1 MMNLK
6 PIRNH
11 DELSAAL
18 VRIEE
23 LWGAPIDTPEGN
35 ELEILSLLVEKY
47 EDEHF
52 PIKPSNPVEA
62 IKFRMEQQGL
72 QPKDLEPFIGGSGR
86 VSEVLS
92 KKRRLTLP
100 MIRKLNAGL
109 NIPLESLVN
118 AY

>member
-6 PIRNH
+6 PIRSH
-11 DELSAAL
+11 DELNAAL
-18 VRIEE
+18 ARIEE